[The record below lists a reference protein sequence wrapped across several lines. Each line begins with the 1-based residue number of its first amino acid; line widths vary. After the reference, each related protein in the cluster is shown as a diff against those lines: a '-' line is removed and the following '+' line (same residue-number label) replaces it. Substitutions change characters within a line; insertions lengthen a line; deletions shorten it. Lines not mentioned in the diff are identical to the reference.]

1 MIIRVVTP
9 TDIRIERVK
18 QREFARFGKRVLK
31 NGDMYEDHQKFI
43 TWAARY
49 DTGGLEMRSKVLHD
63 KWLSEISCN
72 QIEIDG
78 THIENEIQLIEKYLS
93 QNL

>member
-9 TDIRIERVK
+9 TDIRIERIK
-18 QREFARFGKRVLK
+18 KREFERFSKRILK

-43 TWAARY
+43 AWGTRY
-49 DTGGLEMRSKVLHD
+49 DTRGLEIRSKVLHD

-78 THIENEIQLIEKYLS
+78 THIEIEMQLIEKYFK
-93 QNL
+93 